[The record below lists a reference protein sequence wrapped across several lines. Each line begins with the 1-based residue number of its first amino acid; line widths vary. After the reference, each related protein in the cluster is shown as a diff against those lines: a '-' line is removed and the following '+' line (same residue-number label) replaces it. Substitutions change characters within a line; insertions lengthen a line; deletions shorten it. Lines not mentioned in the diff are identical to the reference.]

1 MNVKEVE
8 ERIDNLGNRV
18 QGINTW
24 IKENPQITDPN
35 VYEIMDCNIQFAEY
49 TSKLNQYY
57 NQATDKDQV
66 TKTLESAR
74 PIVEYCNNQLG
85 EMELLRNV
93 ENHPFFQSQA
103 ANHLYTSLIKAQA
116 TGNYE
121 VPEKSEDVQLK
132 RELLCK
138 SMSVPFYIWQ
148 VQRNEPDYQYDNV
161 GEYQQMKDMLSL
173 YKAAGNTQFVK
184 EVEDLFTTIEKNYKY
199 SETKK
204 VTTK

>member
-18 QGINTW
+18 KGINTW

-49 TSKLNQYY
+49 TSKLNQCC

-66 TKTLESAR
+66 AKTLESAR
-74 PIVEYCNNQLG
+74 LIVEYCNNQLG
-85 EMELLRNV
+85 EMEQLRNV
-93 ENHPFFQSQA
+93 ENHPFFQSPA
-103 ANHLYTSLIKAQA
+103 ANHLYTSLINVQA
-116 TGNYE
+116 IGNYE
-121 VPEKSEDVQLK
+121 VPEELEDVQLK

-173 YKAAGNTQFVK
+173 YKATGNTQFVK

-204 VTTK
+204 ATTK